1 MMNRK
6 RSKKM
11 NHKVQTQ
18 LIGRTAAL
26 LLSLPLCTLAAKY
39 DVAAYVWPAYHN
51 EPRWKE
57 LGIFADG
64 KGEW

>member
-1 MMNRK
+1 
-6 RSKKM
+6 M

-18 LIGRTAAL
+18 LIGRTAVL
-26 LLSLPLCTLAAKY
+26 LLSLPLCTFAAKY

-64 KGEW
+64 KGEWQNLY